1 MDFKRAKRFAL
12 FLLSRYFKLHIKC
25 IKDMME
31 DCKMDIKKRV
41 DKYSKVLFT
50 YSGNMEVLL
59 SIPNMN
65 KYTLTLNREDIKE
78 PATVKDLILNMT
90 ASAVLELYE
99 KGINLI
105 RESKMAIPDKSSYL
119 QIRFYDEN
127 KNRITESN
135 VTEIAFAE
143 ATFLVLRKDKM
154 NYVIRTKLDAK
165 DVFTTNTSLIR
176 YDVLSCINN
185 ACKSCDEK
193 KEMIKTEYF
202 CPENG
207 CWKIAV

>member
-1 MDFKRAKRFAL
+1 MYKR
-12 FLLSRYFKLHIKC
+12 Y
-25 IKDMME
+25 D

-65 KYTLTLNREDIKE
+65 KYTLTLNREDIKK
-78 PATVKDLILNMT
+78 PTTVKDLILNMT

-105 RESKMAIPDKSSYL
+105 RESRMAIPDKSSYL

-127 KNRITESN
+127 RNRIIESN
-135 VTEIAFAE
+135 VTEIVFAE
-143 ATFLVLRKDKM
+143 ATFLVLMENKVD
-154 NYVIRTKLDAK
+154 YVIRTKIDAK
-165 DVFTTNTSLIR
+165 NVFSTNTSLIR
-176 YDVLSCINN
+176 YNVLDCLNN
-185 ACKSCDEK
+185 AFKSHDEK
-193 KEMIKTEYF
+193 KDMIKTEYF